1 MPVCPRVVLAV
12 SNLLMLSLLAVPL
25 MICYAR
31 ADSGHA
37 LVLLPGKSIA
47 DRLAIEPAPAKPFQA

>member
-1 MPVCPRVVLAV
+1 MSVCPRVVLAV

-37 LVLLPGKSIA
+37 LMLLPGANGS
-47 DRLAIEPAPAKPFQA
+47 DRLAVKPVVVKPHQA